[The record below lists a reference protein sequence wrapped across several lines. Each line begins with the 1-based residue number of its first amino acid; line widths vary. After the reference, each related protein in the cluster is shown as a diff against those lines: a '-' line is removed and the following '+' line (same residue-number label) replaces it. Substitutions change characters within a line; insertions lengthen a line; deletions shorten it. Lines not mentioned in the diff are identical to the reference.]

1 LESPYEQAFL
11 LEMLLD
17 YGSEEEQ
24 EILLGVVLRI
34 LLVTNIKVGR
44 DDVIDERQMRS
55 RLSQGNN

>member
-1 LESPYEQAFL
+1 
-11 LEMLLD
+11 MLLD